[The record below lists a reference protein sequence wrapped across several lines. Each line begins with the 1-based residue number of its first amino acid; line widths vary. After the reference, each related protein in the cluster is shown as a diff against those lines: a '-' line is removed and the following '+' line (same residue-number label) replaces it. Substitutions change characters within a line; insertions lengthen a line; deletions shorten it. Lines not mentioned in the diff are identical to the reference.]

1 MSSATVP
8 ALLGVAAAAAL
19 TLQMGSASAST
30 TAHVAH
36 AATTAKVSH
45 QSGVVHAQLTADV
58 SSASS
63 STSSYTVESGDTLS
77 SIAARELG
85 SSGEWTAIYQANSG
99 TISNPNLI
107 MPGEVLTI
115 PGSGSSQESTSTES
129 APTEETSATS
139 SSSSSSSTST
149 ESSSTYSGT
158 TAFQECVISRE
169 SGGDSQVMNSSG
181 HYGLY
186 QFSASTWAAYGGNP
200 ADFGNA
206 SVAEQNQVFD
216 NAIADGGESNWAPYD
231 GC

>member
-8 ALLGVAAAAAL
+8 VLLGVAAAAAL

-58 SSASS
+58 SLASS
-63 STSSYTVESGDTLS
+63 SASSYTVESGDTLS
-77 SIAARELG
+77 SIAASVLG
-85 SSGEWTAIYQANSG
+85 SSGEWTAIYQANTG

-115 PGSGSSQESTSTES
+115 PGSGSSQASTAESTSTS
-129 APTEETSATS
+129 STEETSTTT
-139 SSSSSSSTST
+139 SSTS
-149 ESSSTYSGT
+149 EASASTYSGT

-169 SGGDSQVMNSSG
+169 SGGDAQVMNSSG

-200 ADFGNA
+200 ADFGDA
-206 SVAEQNQVFD
+206 TVAEQNQVFD